1 MCTCMNYE
9 LQHKICT
16 QHQQTI
22 IDSIKHLV
30 HKSKAILVTNYGIQ
44 YLLFLLKVK
53 IYKSRK

>member
-30 HKSKAILVTNYGIQ
+30 HKSKAILVMFKLWYSVPIIPSHGKNLQ
-44 YLLFLLKVK
+44 K
-53 IYKSRK
+53 